1 MVAISLA
8 APVAGLMLVTS
19 HISDPALSPAIF
31 NKWYSDIHV
40 RDMVNNNF
48 SSVALRYANYTLNS
62 HVASP
67 TFTLASQYLAL
78 YNVPDINFINNP
90 GTMSKLPLNSDMLPD
105 KVRPVTTWSA
115 WNFTYWLRMQSYEG
129 NSTAT
134 ERAKYVVMVRI
145 EPAKGGDDEL
155 DQWYK
160 NEVCTPKMRLST

>member
-1 MVAISLA
+1 MFFSTDHQRAQCDIDSAQALDSSFRYLAKAQLSSMVAISLA
-8 APVAGLMLVTS
+8 APVAGRMLVTS

-78 YNVPDINFINNP
+78 YNVPDINFIN
-90 GTMSKLPLNSDMLPD
+90 
-105 KVRPVTTWSA
+105 
-115 WNFTYWLRMQSYEG
+115 
-129 NSTAT
+129 
-134 ERAKYVVMVRI
+134 
-145 EPAKGGDDEL
+145 
-155 DQWYK
+155 
-160 NEVCTPKMRLST
+160 